1 MNSSTEEFK
10 IKVWQLHLKNLAFN
24 VSSMTVLI
32 CLRERCTFRKGCCA
46 EMFLLYLWIPFKLR
60 MYVVMKID
68 YYWIAVVLKWQH
80 LCCKVFFWGLCF
92 KSVFLYLLGRF
103 AHTSMIVLGICYI
116 TSSFKQCQCQNKKNS
131 KIVIQQKIAELKDF
145 YIQWLFGN
153 FSKSISLRDIS
164 FICSFYPWK

>member
-1 MNSSTEEFK
+1 LNSSTEEFK

-46 EMFLLYLWIPFKLR
+46 EMFLLCLWIPFKLR

-68 YYWIAVVLKWQH
+68 YYWIAVVLKLQQLTH
-80 LCCKVFFWGLCF
+80 YEFILRFMLFEEYYQYILK
-92 KSVFLYLLGRF
+92 KSVSRN
-103 AHTSMIVLGICYI
+103 
-116 TSSFKQCQCQNKKNS
+116 KQNS
-131 KIVIQQKIAELKDF
+131 KNVLQQKTQEVKDF

-164 FICSFYPWK
+164 FICSLYPWK